1 MAEMR
6 PQLHRR
12 RFIAALGAATA
23 WTVGSAPALTEGGRV
38 YRIGILETIPAD
50 RNRPNLSALLTGLDE
65 HGYIEG
71 QDLQIEYRSADGQAD
86 RFPALAAE
94 LVRLRPDLIVTRGTP
109 ATRAAKEATDT
120 IPIVFTAIGE
130 PVGAGVIPTLAR
142 PGGNVTGLSAFATE
156 LAGKRI
162 ELLKEASPAIA
173 RLGFLHNMG
182 NPVAPPE
189 WQAIE
194 AAAEALGISVEL
206 FDVRR
211 EPDIAA
217 AFKRMRQNKTD
228 ALYVGIDALTQA
240 KAKMIVDLAAEQ
252 RLPTVYI
259 SREFVNMGG
268 LLSYGPSFP
277 DLYYRAAGLIDKIFK
292 GARPGDLPVEQPTKL
307 ELIVN
312 FKTAKALGLQISS
325 YVMVR
330 ADEVIE

>member
-1 MAEMR
+1 VR
-6 PQLHRR
+6 
-12 RFIAALGAATA
+12 
-23 WTVGSAPALTEGGRV
+23 
-38 YRIGILETIPAD
+38 
-50 RNRPNLSALLTGLDE
+50 E

-109 ATRAAKEATDT
+109 ATIAAKEATDT

-130 PVGAGVIPTLAR
+130 PVGAGVIPSLAR

-156 LAGKRI
+156 LPGKRI
-162 ELLKEASPAIA
+162 ELLKEISPAIA
-173 RLGFLHNMG
+173 QVGFLHNMA

-189 WQAIE
+189 WQAIKG
-194 AAAEALGISVEL
+194 AEEELGISVEL

-211 EPDIAA
+211 EPDIPA
-217 AFKRMRQNKTD
+217 AFKRMGQNKTD
-228 ALYVGIDALTQA
+228 ALYVGIDALTQTN
-240 KAKMIVDLAAEQ
+240 AKMIVDLAAEQ

-259 SREFVNMGG
+259 SRKFVDMGG

-277 DLYYRAAGLIDKIFK
+277 DLYYRAAGLIDKILK
-292 GARPGDLPVEQPTKL
+292 GAKPSDLPVEQPTKL

-312 FKTAKALGLQISS
+312 LKTAKALGLQIPS
-325 YVMVR
+325 YVMVL
-330 ADEVIE
+330 ADEVIQ